1 MDVWND
7 LSWFMPQLLL
17 ILFALIMPALDYIF
31 KDKRVLAWVALAP
44 LLAIGALMV
53 AWLFAGAWTPPAS
66 GTPLLEINV
75 FSGLFLLVFVAV
87 GIIVVLSSP
96 EFIRKDKNQGEY
108 YSLVL
113 LAIIGMSVVAESADL
128 IALFVGLE
136 IAGISS
142 FALSGF
148 RKTEKRSAEA
158 ATKYFI
164 VGGFSSAL
172 TLFAI
177 SLFYGVAGTTNIS
190 GIGAVLAGPSSQ
202 WIADS
207 DPVVLLAAVLLLAGL
222 GFKIAMVP
230 FHMWAPD
237 VYEGAPTPVSGLLAA
252 ASKKMG
258 FAALFKVFLIGILV
272 SKAQWEVAVAVLA
285 ILTMTVGNLVA
296 VSQTN
301 IKRML
306 AYSSIAQAGY
316 ILIALPVASQ
326 YAVAGGVFH
335 ILTHAFMKSGAFM
348 IVAAMGAV
356 AIGEKLDDFK
366 GLSRR
371 SPFLAFSMTLFLL
384 SLAGIPPLAGFASK
398 FVLFSSAVYSSLE
411 PGQSWMI
418 WLAVAGVLNSALSL
432 YYYARV
438 IKNMYMEKGP
448 EEKVRVPPMMCAGI
462 AFAVVMVVLIGVFP
476 DPFVSVCKDAASAF
490 SGLLSGWP

>member
-1 MDVWND
+1 MDVWNN
-7 LSWFMPQLLL
+7 LNWFIPQLLL
-17 ILFALIMPALDYIF
+17 LVFALVMPALDYIF
-31 KDKRVLAWVALAP
+31 RDKRILAWAALVP
-44 LLAIGALMV
+44 LLTIGALTV
-53 AWLFAGAWTPPAS
+53 AWLFVGTWTPPAS

-75 FSGLFLLVFVAV
+75 FSGLFLLVFVVV
-87 GIIVVLSSP
+87 GIIVVLCSP
-96 EFIRKDKNQGEY
+96 DFIRKDKNQGEY
-108 YSLVL
+108 YALVL

-190 GIGAVLAGPSSQ
+190 GIGTVLAGPSSQ
-202 WIADS
+202 WIMDS

-272 SKAQWEVAVAVLA
+272 TKAQWEEAVAIMA
-285 ILTMTVGNLVA
+285 ILTMTVGNLIA

-306 AYSSIAQAGY
+306 AYSSVAQAGY
-316 ILIALPVASQ
+316 ILIALPVATQ

-348 IVAAMGAV
+348 VVAAMGAV
-356 AIGEKLDDFK
+356 AIGERLDDFK
-366 GLSRR
+366 GLSKR

-411 PGQSWMI
+411 PGQSWLI
-418 WLAVAGVLNSALSL
+418 WLAIAGVLNSALSL

-438 IKNMYMEKGP
+438 IRNMYMEKGP
-448 EEKVRVPPMMCAGI
+448 EDKIRVPPMMFVGI

-490 SGLLSGWP
+490 TGLLPGWA